1 MLTLTQ
7 ARTPR
12 SPTHARMHTTHARP
26 GPEQRPTYQ
35 DAVERRGG
43 PSPLHMAQ
51 HRHTRVEAQPLD
63 HQLLTGT
70 ESGGSLGSMPTPMAP
85 PPHGPATLVLTP
97 PPPCLRDASPSE
109 SHRARPGFT
118 PTAVSVGGRVCAC
131 VCMDVFLWGECLHS
145 SVDLFPDEC
154 VNVRFHVCGC
164 VLLCQHVDV
173 CSCVCVSERPSPG
186 PWPWVQELLVV
197 SSPLGSEPTE
207 HRESAGG
214 PAPGSAGLGTR

>member
-1 MLTLTQ
+1 MPHLPGCG
-7 ARTPR
+7 RTPR
-12 SPTHARMHTTHARP
+12 
-26 GPEQRPTYQ
+26 
-35 DAVERRGG
+35 
-43 PSPLHMAQ
+43 
-51 HRHTRVEAQPLD
+51 
-63 HQLLTGT
+63 
-70 ESGGSLGSMPTPMAP
+70 GSLPSAHGPAP
-85 PPHGPATLVLTP
+85 SHACRSPASGPPAAHRDRVRGLLGFDAHPHGPATPRPATLVLTP